1 MMKMIVHS
9 LTKRDFNLDISMG
22 EISYIVNVVID
33 SLVLDSISET
43 KANISEK
50 LSHDRMEGQYT
61 DDTIDLIIHS
71 INSMVYSSI
80 DDTLTIDKVDF
91 KVTVNQLNM
100 LVIVIEIISNNKWLN
115 RLRKDVS

>member
-1 MMKMIVHS
+1 
-9 LTKRDFNLDISMG
+9 
-22 EISYIVNVVID
+22 
-33 SLVLDSISET
+33 
-43 KANISEK
+43 
-50 LSHDRMEGQYT
+50 
-61 DDTIDLIIHS
+61 
-71 INSMVYSSI
+71 MVYSSI